1 MCKELVFVRSPGESM
16 GSNNDREHWVP
27 EVVRHLWELEVPC
40 DPDSIAFIMVADVG
54 G

>member
-27 EVVRHLWELEVPC
+27 EVARHLWELEVPC
-40 DPDSIAFIMVADVG
+40 DPDSIAFVMVADVG